1 MLNDA
6 GPFTHIYLAT
16 GRTDLRKGMDS
27 LLLLIKNGFEL
38 DPFAEG
44 SIFLFC
50 GSRLD
55 RIKAVVFEGDG
66 FVLMSKRLT
75 SGRFQWP
82 RNRSEVLDIT
92 PEQYRQLMDGFA
104 IEYRSTIQKV
114 LPELL

>member
-6 GPFTHIYLAT
+6 SSFTHIYLAC
-16 GRTDLRKGMDS
+16 GRTDLRKGIDS
-27 LLLLIKNGFEL
+27 LLLLIRNGFEL

-50 GSRLD
+50 GSRKD
-55 RIKAVVFEGDG
+55 RLKAVVFEGDG

-75 SGRFQWP
+75 KGHFQWP
-82 RNRSEVLDIT
+82 RDHSEVLDIT
-92 PEQYRQLMDGFA
+92 LEQYHQLMDGFA